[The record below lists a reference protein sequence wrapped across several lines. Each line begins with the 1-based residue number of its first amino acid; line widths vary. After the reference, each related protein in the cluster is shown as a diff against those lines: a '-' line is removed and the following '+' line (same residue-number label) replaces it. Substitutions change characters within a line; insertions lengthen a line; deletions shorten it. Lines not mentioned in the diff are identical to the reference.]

1 MEIGVCTFFT
11 LKNDVE
17 NHHKMWSESMPLLIV
32 FRVIFGKNHMGA
44 EYLVACRLFFVFV
57 RFLERLTLDLLAP
70 AQSKRSF
77 SILDLLPKMC
87 TSGTPFRDILE
98 SFGHHLPP
106 LKDM

>member
-11 LKNDVE
+11 LRNDEE
-17 NHHKMWSESMPLLIV
+17 NHHKMWSESMPLLMV

-77 SILDLLPKMC
+77 SILDLLFKMC
-87 TSGTPFRDILE
+87 T
-98 SFGHHLPP
+98 
-106 LKDM
+106 